1 MKAKDALAEA
11 QRTFRTGGYS
21 GHPEEQLELIEDCQH
36 RLDLITR
43 AVSENRALDW
53 AEIDAARQALVEHRH
68 GRPDVPFGE
77 LPQSYF
83 DEFDRLADRI
93 DASWKSDLRAGAAA

>member
-1 MKAKDALAEA
+1 MKAKAALAEA
-11 QRTFRTGGYS
+11 QRTYRTGGYS

-36 RLDLITR
+36 HVNLITR

-53 AEIDAARQALVEHRH
+53 AEIDAVRQALTEHREQ
-68 GRPDVPFGE
+68 RPNVPFGE

-93 DASWKSDLRAGAAA
+93 DAAWKSDLRAGAAA